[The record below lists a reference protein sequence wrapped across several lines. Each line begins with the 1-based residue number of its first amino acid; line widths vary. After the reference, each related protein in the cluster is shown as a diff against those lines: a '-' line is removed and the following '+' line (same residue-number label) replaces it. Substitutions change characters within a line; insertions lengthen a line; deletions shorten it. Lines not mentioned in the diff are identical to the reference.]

1 MNTRN
6 QKIENLLKLEV
17 ASKSPQSCVG
27 FLSFSLFIFLYGFNC
42 ERFLPLIKVSMGVV
56 FLISI
61 LRIIFTKQIVMKG
74 TITKKEWYILV
85 TFVWINTIA
94 WALTFSLASYELKL
108 TGLNFILVMAMLS
121 GFLATSLVTLA
132 YHPILFLPFQFLLLL
147 PQLGIFLYY
156 SLGPDQMDALP
167 LVPMFIMYFAY
178 QLNQLNA
185 VRRESI
191 ERFSHQ
197 LDLEQSYE
205 DLKVSTIQLVHT
217 SRLAALGE
225 MSAGMAHEVNN
236 PLAIISGSIQQ
247 IDKQISRQTP
257 DIHRILELSAKIQNA
272 VGRVTNIIRGLRHFS
287 QQSDILPK
295 AVTPLSEII
304 RETMTFCHELL
315 TVRHIKLYID
325 EIPNVNINCHSVQV
339 SQVLINL
346 IKNAEDALENEL
358 DPSKR
363 WIRISCLH
371 YDDSVSINVS
381 NGGPE
386 IPEDS
391 RTKIFQPFFTTKIIG
406 KGTGLGLSISKGIMK
421 EHGGDLVFEPMAEF
435 TTFALQLPLQ
445 NVIHHLSDTN
455 S

>member
-1 MNTRN
+1 MITRK
-6 QKIENLLKLEV
+6 QKIENLLRLEV

-27 FLSFSLFIFLYGFNC
+27 FLFFSLFIFIYGFNC
-42 ERFLPLIKVSMGVV
+42 ERFLPIIKFAMVVV
-56 FLISI
+56 FFVAI
-61 LRIIFTKQIVMKG
+61 LRILFVKKINLKRSM
-74 TITKKEWYILV
+74 TKKEWHTIIS
-85 TFVWINTIA
+85 FVWINTIA
-94 WALTFSLASYELKL
+94 WSLTFSLATYELNL
-108 TGLNFILVMAMLS
+108 SGLNFILVMVMLS

-132 YHPILFLPFQFLLLL
+132 YHPILFLPFQFTLLL

-156 SLGPDQMDALP
+156 CFGPDKIDALP
-167 LVPMFIMYFAY
+167 LIPMFLMYLGY
-178 QLNQLNA
+178 QLNQLNS
-185 VRRESI
+185 VRREAI

-247 IDKQISRQTP
+247 IEKQFSKP
-257 DIHRILELSAKIQNA
+257 DLDINRILALSAKIQSA

-287 QQSDILPK
+287 QQSDNLPK
-295 AVTPLSEII
+295 VVTPLSEII
-304 RETMTFCHELL
+304 RETMSFCHELL
-315 TVRHIKLYID
+315 TVRHIRLIID
-325 EIPNVNINCHSVQV
+325 DIPQVDVNCHSVQV

-346 IKNAEDALENEL
+346 IKNAEDALEDEL

-371 YDDSVSINVS
+371 FNDIISINVS

-386 IPEDS
+386 IPEES

-421 EHGGDLVFEPMAEF
+421 EHGGDLVFDSTAEF

-445 NVIHHLSDTN
+445 SVVHQ
-455 S
+455 